1 MQQELKHFV
10 TGDEKRFELALKD
23 EKINKCQI
31 SDLEAVLRLVMVK
44 VGIRE
49 GNLPNKEE
57 KAVLI
62 EHIVNNYG
70 GHTCLEIKLAFE
82 MAISSKLYEYNSK
95 DEQVTVDANC
105 YENFSCLYFSKVM
118 NAYRVWSKEV
128 YNLIPK
134 KDIPL
139 GIENNKQLTYE
150 DMEKWVEETRL
161 HVNDISKVFFIP
173 VEIYDWLVESKN
185 LEISKEEKF
194 KCVGHAINIRHTQL
208 SDIALSGN
216 HNDTKLL
223 NEFIA
228 MKKTGLFVG
237 KESETIKRLSKKI
250 VVFNYLKNNY
260 NERTD

>member
-1 MQQELKHFV
+1 MVQAQQELRHLGN
-10 TGDEKRFELALKD
+10 GDEIYFCKAIEEKKIINSSLDDLK
-23 EKINKCQI
+23 
-31 SDLEAVLRLVMVK
+31 SVLKYVMIK
-44 VGIRE
+44 VGLRSNNFPS
-49 GNLPNKEE
+49 GEE

-62 EHIVNNYG
+62 DHIIREFG
-70 GHTCLEIKLAFE
+70 GHTCAEIKLAFD
-82 MAISSKLYEYNSK
+82 MAIAGKL
-95 DEQVTVDANC
+95 DVDATC